1 MDFKQS
7 TAVTVFRG
15 REKYRLWSTSCDKH
29 GRVRHGKTVIQT
41 KMECTE
47 YKTDCIL
54 RLTYYSLILVFRTF
68 VKKSVN
74 VHIIYLQSRP
84 LKFMT

>member
-7 TAVTVFRG
+7 TAVTMFRG

-41 KMECTE
+41 KMECIE

-54 RLTYYSLILVFRTF
+54 RLTYYSLI